1 MGRTVSIVGAPSSA
15 GAYAPGQ
22 EEAPAALR
30 AAGLL
35 GLLESEPGGGR
46 EVHDAGDLPGFRWRP
61 DRADRSAQNLAE
73 VAATAARVRDAV
85 APMLRSGAFAL
96 VLGGDCTVG
105 VGTVAASVLA
115 GGETGVVYLDMHA
128 DLNVPASV
136 PDGALDW
143 MGVAHMLAVDGS
155 RPVLR
160 DVGPRTPLLDP
171 AHIVVLGHEDGQ
183 ATDWERETIRRL
195 GVTCVP
201 AEAVRADP
209 ASAAAAAIAAL
220 PRGCTRIVVHFDVD
234 VVDFIDAPLSE
245 NTGRNIGI
253 PLDAAL
259 GALAAI
265 ASDGGMQALT
275 VSELNPHH
283 ASADPDALPR
293 LCAGLAGA
301 LGRAGR

>member
-1 MGRTVSIVGAPSSA
+1 MSRTVSVVGAPSSA

-35 GLLESEPGGGR
+35 AMLGPGPAH
-46 EVHDAGDLPGFRWRP
+46 EVHDRGDLPGFRWRP
-61 DRADRSAQNLAE
+61 DRADRTAQNLAE
-73 VAATAARVRDAV
+73 VVAMAGRVRDAV
-85 APMLRSGAFAL
+85 TPVLRDGEFAL

-105 VGTVAASVLA
+105 VGTVAASIAA
-115 GGETGVVYLDMHA
+115 GGETGVVYVDMHA

-155 RPVLR
+155 RAELR

-171 AHIVVLGHEDGQ
+171 AQIVVLGHEESQ
-183 ATDWERETIRRL
+183 ATDWERETIGNL

-201 AEAVRADP
+201 AQALQDDP
-209 ASAAAAAIAAL
+209 AAAAAAAIAAL
-220 PRGCTRIVVHFDVD
+220 PAECTRILVHFDVD
-234 VVDFIDAPLSE
+234 VVDFVDAPLSE
-245 NTGRNIGI
+245 NTGRNIGV

-259 GALAAI
+259 AALAELL
-265 ASDGGMQALT
+265 SDERPQALT
-275 VSELNPHH
+275 VTELNPHH
-283 ASADPDALPR
+283 ASADPDAFAR
-293 LCAGLAGA
+293 LCAGLGGA
-301 LGRAGR
+301 LGRPGR

>member
-1 MGRTVSIVGAPSSA
+1 MSRIVSVVGAPSSA

-35 GLLESEPGGGR
+35 DLLGGR
-46 EVHDAGDLPGFRWRP
+46 ACEVRDAGDLPGFRWRP
-61 DRADRSAQNLAE
+61 DRADRTAQNLAD
-73 VAATAARVRDAV
+73 VAAMAGRVRDAV
-85 APMLRSGAFAL
+85 APVLRSGALAL

-105 VGTVAASVLA
+105 VGTVAGSTAA

-128 DLNVPASV
+128 DLNVPGSV

-143 MGVAHMLAVDGS
+143 MGVAHMLAVDGC
-155 RPVLR
+155 RPQLR
-160 DVGPRTPLLDP
+160 DIGPRTPLLDP
-171 AHIVVLGHEDGQ
+171 ARIVVLGHEEGQ
-183 ATDWERETIRRL
+183 ATAWELETIRRL

-201 AEAVRADP
+201 AATLRADP
-209 ASAAAAAIAAL
+209 ASAAVTALAAL
-220 PRGCTRIVVHFDVD
+220 PAGCTRILVHLDVD
-234 VVDFIDAPLSE
+234 VVDFVDAPLSE
-245 NTGRNIGI
+245 NTGRNIGV

-259 GALAAI
+259 AALAELL
-265 ASDGGMQALT
+265 SDDRAQALT
-275 VSELNPHH
+275 VTELNPHH

-301 LGRAGR
+301 LGGPAR